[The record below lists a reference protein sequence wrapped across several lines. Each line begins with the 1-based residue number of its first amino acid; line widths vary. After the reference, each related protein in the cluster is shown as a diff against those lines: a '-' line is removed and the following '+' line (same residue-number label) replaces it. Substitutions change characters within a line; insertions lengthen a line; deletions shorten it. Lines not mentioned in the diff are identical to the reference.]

1 MSSYYIGLG
10 KQTLKE
16 AMAYRT
22 NFILSFLVIL
32 IPLAGELLL
41 AKFVYAKGY
50 QIGTWQL
57 NHLLLYYISATVAS
71 EFFAIGTWW
80 DIGND
85 IKYGG
90 LNYHLIR
97 PYSYFWHNF
106 VVYYSLKLVFI
117 VFALIIA
124 YFAMVIFSGNFI
136 PDIQAL
142 SLLQFFI
149 LALIVAPLAFLITF
163 CLSIL
168 TFFFMDIDFISKI
181 LGVLLPF
188 ISGNILPLDIFPAT
202 IREILIKLPSAYL
215 VYYPSCI
222 LSGNYSW
229 KEFSWVLIEAL
240 IWLLIFWI
248 FTSILWFRGRKIY
261 EATG

>member
-10 KQTLKE
+10 KQTLKQ
-16 AMAYRT
+16 AMVYRT

-32 IPLAGELLL
+32 IPLTGELLL
-41 AKFVYAKGY
+41 AKFVYANGY

-57 NHLLLYYISATVAS
+57 NNLILYYISATVVS

-106 VVYYSLKLVFI
+106 VSYYVLKLVYI
-117 VFALIIA
+117 VFAIIVA
-124 YFAMVIFSGNFI
+124 YIAMVIFSGNFI
-136 PDIQAL
+136 PNIYPL
-142 SLLQFFI
+142 SLLQFAI
-149 LALIVAPLAFLITF
+149 LALIAAPLAFLITF
-163 CLSIL
+163 FLSIL
-168 TFFFMDIDFISKI
+168 AFFFTDIDFISKM
-181 LGVLLPF
+181 LGILLPF

-202 IREILIKLPSAYL
+202 IQKVLIKLPSAYL

-222 LSGNYSW
+222 LVGNYGW
-229 KEFSWVLIEAL
+229 KEFFSLIIEVLL
-240 IWLLIFWI
+240 WLIFFWI
-248 FTSILWFRGRKIY
+248 LTSILWFRGRKIY
-261 EATG
+261 EAIG

>member
-16 AMAYRT
+16 SMAYRT

-41 AKFVYAKGY
+41 AKFVYTKGY

-106 VVYYSLKLVFI
+106 VVYYALKLVFI

-142 SLLQFFI
+142 SLLQF
-149 LALIVAPLAFLITF
+149 
-163 CLSIL
+163 S
-168 TFFFMDIDFISKI
+168 S
-181 LGVLLPF
+181 
-188 ISGNILPLDIFPAT
+188 
-202 IREILIKLPSAYL
+202 
-215 VYYPSCI
+215 
-222 LSGNYSW
+222 
-229 KEFSWVLIEAL
+229 
-240 IWLLIFWI
+240 
-248 FTSILWFRGRKIY
+248 
-261 EATG
+261 